1 MLFPV
6 LGVKGQM
13 STAKTPAACTN
24 NGKPV
29 LVIIISHYYT
39 VSPPSVELCICRDR
53 VCLSPGALLQIGP
66 SHGPFSLSLSL
77 PTTSVCPFLAAIL
90 ALLRN
95 FTGTDYCQPAPLT
108 SLSFITRRSFTFD
121 FFFFCLSPLL
131 DGRGSIDSLLLS
143 CAISSSPPFLT
154 DSVFL
159 G

>member
-66 SHGPFSLSLSL
+66 SHGTFSLSLSL
-77 PTTSVCPFLAAIL
+77 CRRLLFALFLRQYWLSCETSQGRIIVSQHPSRLFP
-90 ALLRN
+90 LLL
-95 FTGTDYCQPAPLT
+95 DDHLLLI
-108 SLSFITRRSFTFD
+108 S
-121 FFFFCLSPLL
+121 FFFVFLPFWMEEDLL
-131 DGRGSIDSLLLS
+131 ILFYCRVPYHLL
-143 CAISSSPPFLT
+143 PPF
-154 DSVFL
+154 
-159 G
+159 